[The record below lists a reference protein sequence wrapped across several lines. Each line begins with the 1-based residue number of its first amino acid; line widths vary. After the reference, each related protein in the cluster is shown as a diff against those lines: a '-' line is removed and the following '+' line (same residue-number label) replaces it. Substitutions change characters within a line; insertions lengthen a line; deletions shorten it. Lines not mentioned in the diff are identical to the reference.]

1 MSRQTL
7 SFTPPK
13 PAHAPE
19 YEASILFLRIFAA
32 AEYFTTNATLMAHP
46 EPVLV
51 DIILDPFLGNVLPR
65 TLAPTVVYIII
76 VAVASWI
83 IASRLVVPGLK
94 GLFGDGDD
102 GVKKTQ

>member
-1 MSRQTL
+1 MSRQPP
-7 SFTPPK
+7 SSSSPPK
-13 PAHAPE
+13 PATAPE
-19 YEASILFLRIFAA
+19 HQSSILFLRISAA

-65 TLAPTVVYIII
+65 TLVPTVVYIVA
-76 VAVASWI
+76 VAVASWVL
-83 IASRLVVPGLK
+83 ASRLVVPELK
-94 GLFGDGDD
+94 ALFGEED